1 MLCSH
6 IAGGF
11 NLLDV
16 CWEQHSGPQTVQ
28 ETPGVEDNFLDQ
40 VLHKANKGETL
51 QDLVLTNTAELI
63 KEVKIESSLGCSDR
77 AMV

>member
-1 MLCSH
+1 MEDFH
-6 IAGGF
+6 H
-11 NLLDV
+11 LDV
-16 CWEQHSGPQTVQ
+16 CWESNRVGCKQLRTLLESA
-28 ETPGVEDNFLDQ
+28 EDNFLDQ